1 MEKIRISAVK
11 YANTYPFIYGL
22 TESGFEKKVIL
33 ETDHPADCAS
43 KLIAGK
49 VDIGLIP
56 VATLHH
62 LKEYHII
69 SDYCIGAN
77 GNVRTVMLLS
87 NCPFN
92 NIETIY
98 LDYRSRSS
106 VNLTKVLAKN
116 YWNSEFRWMNT
127 SKGFD
132 FRNIG
137 MKEAVVLIGDQCFE
151 YEKSFRYGID
161 LAREW
166 KNFSGLP
173 FVFACWA
180 ANKVIDPVFIADF
193 NKALSLGVGNIDA
206 VVQKYANAGV
216 ISGNDLKIYLSENI
230 DYDLND
236 DKKKAMKL
244 FLELMGKLNK
254 IN

>member
-22 TESGFEKKVIL
+22 TESGFDKNVTL
-33 ETDHPADCAS
+33 ETDHPADCAA

-56 VATLHH
+56 VATLP
-62 LKEYHII
+62 LMSEYHII
-69 SDYCIGAN
+69 SDFCIGAN

-92 NIETIY
+92 NIETVF

-116 YWNSEFRWMNT
+116 FWNSEFRWMNT

-137 MKEAVVLIGDQCFE
+137 MNEAVVLIGDQCFE
-151 YEKSFRYGID
+151 YEKSFSYKID
-161 LAREW
+161 LALEW

-173 FVFACWA
+173 FVFACWTS
-180 ANKVIDPVFIADF
+180 NKKLDRDFIAEF
-193 NKALSLGVGNIDA
+193 NKALSLGVKNIDA
-206 VVQKYANAGV
+206 VVQKYGKTGV
-216 ISGNDLKIYLSENI
+216 ISGSDLKTYLKENI

-244 FLELMGKLNK
+244 FLELMGEL
-254 IN
+254 

>member
-1 MEKIRISAVK
+1 MDKIRISAVK

-22 TESGFEKKVIL
+22 TESGFDKRVIL
-33 ETDHPADCAS
+33 ETDHPADCAA
-43 KLIAGK
+43 KLISGK

-56 VATLHH
+56 VASLPL

-92 NIETIY
+92 NIETVF

-106 VNLTKVLAKN
+106 VNLTKVLARNFWK
-116 YWNSEFRWMNT
+116 SEFRWMNT

-132 FRNIG
+132 FRNVG
-137 MKEAVVLIGDQCFE
+137 KNEAVVLIGDQCFE
-151 YEKSFRYGID
+151 YEKSFSYRID
-161 LAREW
+161 LALEW
-166 KNFSGLP
+166 KHFSGLP
-173 FVFACWA
+173 FVFACWT
-180 ANKVIDPVFIADF
+180 ANKVLDKELIAEF
-193 NKALSLGVGNIDA
+193 NKALSIGVENIDA
-206 VVQKYANAGV
+206 VVQKYGNAGV
-216 ISGNDLKIYLSENI
+216 ISGNDLRLYLKENI

-236 DKKKAMKL
+236 DKKKALKL
-244 FLELMGKLNK
+244 FLELMKELTEN
-254 IN
+254 N